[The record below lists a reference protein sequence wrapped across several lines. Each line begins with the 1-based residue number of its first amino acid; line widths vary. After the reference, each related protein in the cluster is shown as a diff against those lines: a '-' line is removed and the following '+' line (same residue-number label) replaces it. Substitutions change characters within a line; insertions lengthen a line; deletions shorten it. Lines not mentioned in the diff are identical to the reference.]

1 MDSFSELLAL
11 QVVLQPDREQQNCPE
26 AAPELVGSHDE
37 SLVSAQKNT
46 FALGPAC
53 GPLKKAVKGQVAKNN
68 NRPPE
73 KQKRA

>member
-1 MDSFSELLAL
+1 MPRGSS
-11 QVVLQPDREQQNCPE
+11 RTG
-26 AAPELVGSHDE
+26 GSHDE
-37 SLVSAQKNT
+37 SLISAQKNT

>member
-1 MDSFSELLAL
+1 M
-11 QVVLQPDREQQNCPE
+11 
-26 AAPELVGSHDE
+26 VGSHDE
-37 SLVSAQKNT
+37 SLISAQKNT

-73 KQKRA
+73 NKKEHRDIP